1 MRGDHSVRRAYRA
14 LTGLVVAVVSGL
26 TAPAA
31 ASATTAP
38 EPAAVLKTA
47 TALTASR
54 VSSSYD
60 SPVTVTARVTAASGT
75 PAGPVT
81 FIDMSNGSVLG
92 TGTLRNGTASLTTAA
107 LAVGSRRIAARYQ
120 GDSTHRPS
128 ISAAVRISVAAA
140 GSHAVTYQ
148 IDAKHDGDQVRGGL
162 QARSLTKKWRKDLV
176 GGYVS
181 YPVIAGGRVF
191 VTAGNGGGG
200 TIWLYA
206 LNGAT
211 GHTEWSTVLASNTAS
226 FATLAYDGQ
235 DIFAFT
241 PGGSLTAYRASTGHE
256 LWADQLT
263 DNAAFGL
270 PPTAYDGVVYVGT
283 SGVGGIVYAVSEA
296 GGHIRWAKSVMNGD
310 DSSPA
315 VDNSGAYVSY
325 DGQQDYRFS
334 LGGHLVWH
342 HSSGLEGGGGSTP
355 VLHGSSVYARG
366 FPPVDSPV
374 ILSKTSGKVTGTFG
388 SDSAPAFAGTSMYTI
403 NSGTLTKSA
412 ASGSPSRWT
421 FANHKLDTAPVVSNG
436 VVYALSTSGNVFGVS
451 TASGAKVWKGTV
463 GQATNGPILSGLAIG
478 GGLLLV
484 PAGSTLTAFGD

>member
-1 MRGDHSVRRAYRA
+1 MA
-14 LTGLVVAVVSGL
+14 VAF
-26 TAPAA
+26 AAAMPAA
-31 ASATTAP
+31 ASAMMAPAATMTTA
-38 EPAAVLKTA
+38 TI
-47 TALTASR
+47 LTASR
-54 VSSSYD
+54 ASSSYD
-60 SPVTVTARVTAASGT
+60 SQVTFTVRVTAASGT
-75 PAGPVT
+75 PAGSVT
-81 FIDMSNGSVLG
+81 FTDVSNGSVLA
-92 TGTLRNGTASLTTAA
+92 TSTLHNGTASLTTAA
-107 LAVGSRRIAARYQ
+107 LAPGSRRIVASYRGAGTYR
-120 GDSTHRPS
+120 SS
-128 ISAAVRISVAAA
+128 ASAAASISVAAT
-140 GSHAVTYQ
+140 GSDAVTYQ
-148 IDAKHDGDQVRGGL
+148 IDAKHDGDQVRGALKAG
-162 QARSLTKKWRKDLV
+162 SLTKKWRKDLV

-206 LNGAT
+206 LNAAT
-211 GHTEWSTVLASNTAS
+211 GHTEWSAVLASNTAS
-226 FATLAYDGQ
+226 YVTLAYDGG
-235 DIFAFT
+235 DIFAFA

-256 LWADQLT
+256 LWADQLS

-296 GGHIRWAKSVMNGD
+296 SGHIRWAKPVMNGD
-310 DSSPA
+310 ESSPA
-315 VDNSGAYVSY
+315 VDDSGAYVSY

-334 LGGHLVWH
+334 LAGKLVWH
-342 HSSGLEGGGGSTP
+342 HSSGFEGGGGSTP

-388 SDSAPAFAGTSMYTI
+388 SDSEPAFADTSMYTI

-463 GQATNGPILSGLAIG
+463 GQATNGPILSGLAVG
-478 GGLLLV
+478 GGLLIV
-484 PAGSTLTAFGD
+484 PAGSTLTAFGA